1 MRSPGKTKDGRADD
15 STGTKLP
22 LATLLSHAL
31 VAFTIEFDNEVEHQ
45 LPHRT
50 TNHGATPNV
59 ASGLLYRPWLVSL
72 AMWANCM
79 QFVGEQGIR
88 VNELEQL
95 AGTPSNLNG
104 MERWGYITI
113 APDPDDKRAKPRRS
127 DWVIRAT
134 PAGRMAQEIWRPLF
148 GVIEQRWAARF
159 GAARLARLRKSL
171 QGLVDKLNAD
181 LPDCLPI
188 LGYGLIGI
196 SLQRKPRISATRRN
210 TTAVDLPLS
219 ALLSRPLL
227 TLATEF
233 EERMNLSLAICA
245 NLLRVID
252 EQGVPIKDIPRL
264 SGVSKEAI
272 SMALGFLRNRGFVV
286 IETAQAV
293 GRTKVARLTPEGK
306 HAKDAYPRLLG
317 KIEESWSAR
326 FGEDAVRTLR
336 ESLEE
341 LVGEATAEHSPVF
354 QGLIPYPDGWRA
366 SVRKPET
373 LPHYPMVLH
382 RGGFPDGS

>member
-1 MRSPGKTKDGRADD
+1 MRTSGKIKDRGAGD
-15 STGTKLP
+15 SSVQLP
-22 LATLLSHAL
+22 LTTLLSHAL
-31 VAFTIEFDNEVEHQ
+31 VAFTIEFDNEAERQ
-45 LPHRT
+45 MPHRT
-50 TNHGATPNV
+50 TNHGATPNTPGV
-59 ASGLLYRPWLVSL
+59 LCRPWLVSL
-72 AMWANCM
+72 AMWANCI

-88 VNELEQL
+88 VGELELL
-95 AGTPSNLNG
+95 ASTPSNLNG
-104 MERWGYITI
+104 LERWGYITV
-113 APDPDDKRAKPRRS
+113 APDPQDQRAKPRRS

-134 PAGRMAQEIWRPLF
+134 PAGRMAQDIWRPLF
-148 GVIEQRWAARF
+148 AVIEQRWAERF
-159 GAARLARLRKSL
+159 GAARIARLRKSL
-171 QGLVDKLNAD
+171 QTLVDQLNEG

-188 LGYGLIGI
+188 LGYGLLSIGPQQNRRPSAI
-196 SLQRKPRISATRRN
+196 RRDRI
-210 TTAVDLPLS
+210 AVDLPLS
-219 ALLSRPLL
+219 ALFSRALL

-245 NLLRVID
+245 NLLRVLD

-286 IETAQAV
+286 IETAQAG

>member
-1 MRSPGKTKDGRADD
+1 
-15 STGTKLP
+15 
-22 LATLLSHAL
+22 
-31 VAFTIEFDNEVEHQ
+31 
-45 LPHRT
+45 
-50 TNHGATPNV
+50 
-59 ASGLLYRPWLVSL
+59 
-72 AMWANCM
+72 
-79 QFVGEQGIR
+79 
-88 VNELEQL
+88 
-95 AGTPSNLNG
+95 
-104 MERWGYITI
+104 
-113 APDPDDKRAKPRRS
+113 
-127 DWVIRAT
+127 
-134 PAGRMAQEIWRPLF
+134 
-148 GVIEQRWAARF
+148 
-159 GAARLARLRKSL
+159 
-171 QGLVDKLNAD
+171 
-181 LPDCLPI
+181 
-188 LGYGLIGI
+188 
-196 SLQRKPRISATRRN
+196 
-210 TTAVDLPLS
+210 
-219 ALLSRPLL
+219 LL

-245 NLLRVID
+245 NLLRVLD

-272 SMALGFLRNRGFVV
+272 SMVLGFLRNRGFVV
-286 IETAQAV
+286 IETAQAG